1 MPWPWRRPLA
11 PSPPASPPPPPLD
24 LGSTK
29 AIADLAQK
37 EYANENTRTSVLDGK
52 AGPLIGA
59 TGAAIA
65 FIIGVLVKPP
75 DSIAQRTDAPT
86 VTYFAVVI
94 LSLVCL
100 LIAQGHF
107 LQSVR
112 VRAQFRRMDL
122 QAWVDYS
129 AMELPEWHVQST
141 LAVGYRDATR
151 VNTALNDTK
160 ATLQARG
167 VWWLLAGTIA
177 LVVLVPGSVLWAI
190 LTKGTTIVL
199 PLVH

>member
-1 MPWPWRRPLA
+1 MPWPRHRPSL
-11 PSPPASPPPPPLD
+11 PTPPAPPFPPPLD
-24 LGSTK
+24 LGSTR

-37 EYANENTRTSVLDGK
+37 EYANENTRTTILDRK

-65 FIIGVLVKPP
+65 FIIGVLVRPP

-86 VTYFAVVI
+86 VTYFVVI
-94 LSLVCL
+94 VLSLACL

-122 QAWVDYS
+122 QAWVD
-129 AMELPEWHVQST
+129 
-141 LAVGYRDATR
+141 
-151 VNTALNDTK
+151 
-160 ATLQARG
+160 
-167 VWWLLAGTIA
+167 
-177 LVVLVPGSVLWAI
+177 
-190 LTKGTTIVL
+190 
-199 PLVH
+199 